1 MSRRLSMFDALKG
14 FAILMVVYT
23 HVLQYVG
30 IGYYYYVVP
39 ATNFLTPFL
48 SVWQPAFFYRGYIIG
63 HSWHPSS
70 GWDICGKKSG
80 TVVSISLFTWLYK
93 NKRTGLPLL
102 ERLGQYTL
110 EIYALHFILIH
121 LALYHHITIPY
132 TSLIYELLYCPA
144 IIVMILVWCDYAY
157 WSSIGTKQQSYCSLE
172 NRAWEAGYPENAWC
186 YNEFRMHICPYFY

>member
-1 MSRRLSMFDALKG
+1 MYCNTWESSTIITLYPQQTSLRHSYQSGSQPFSTGDISL
-14 FAILMVVYT
+14 AIHDTL
-23 HVLQYVG
+23 LLVG
-30 IGYYYYVVP
+30 IYV
-39 ATNFLTPFL
+39 A
-48 SVWQPAFFYRGYIIG
+48 
-63 HSWHPSS
+63 
-70 GWDICGKKSG
+70 KKSG

-121 LALYHHITIPY
+121 LALYHYITIPY

-144 IIVMILVWCDYAY
+144 ITVMILVWCDYAY

-172 NRAWEAGYPENAWC
+172 NRAWEAGYPENA
-186 YNEFRMHICPYFY
+186 